1 MRTIRRILA
10 SIVFAAPLLL
20 SASAYAA
27 PNTLV
32 VSGPSTV
39 SSDAAAI
46 VISIDADLGSTPIPV
61 LDAYVTFDPAKL
73 EFVGINYAGS
83 PFTADTI
90 DAASG
95 TNFYKISRYST
106 ASPYPS
112 GAAVIAKLS
121 FRPKVSSGTTVVSI
135 DKPQSGLYTEAGA
148 DALVGTVSHTIT
160 FTAPPVNPATPPPAT
175 TAPTAA
181 PTTASQPKPA
191 ATPTAANPNA
201 STTSNTQTTTAP
213 SATTPNESA
222 PAAQPQGSVTY
233 KQTAYSGGASS
244 AVSFFAKTPVRIG
257 LITAVSGSLLVTAYF
272 ATTGLRQRRYV
283 QMAASQTAVLP
294 PNPVAGGIT
303 LGYDPTVIQPQ
314 GPKQPTNGEGPM

>member
-1 MRTIRRILA
+1 MAPILF
-10 SIVFAAPLLL
+10 SGI
-20 SASAYAA
+20 AYAA
-27 PNTLV
+27 PNTIT
-32 VSGPSTV
+32 VSGPNTV
-39 SSDAAAI
+39 SSDAPTI

-61 LDAYVTFDPAKL
+61 LDTYVTFDPAKL

-106 ASPYPS
+106 AQPYPS
-112 GAAVIAKLS
+112 GAALIAKIS
-121 FRPKVSSGTTVVSI
+121 FRPKVASGTTVVSI
-135 DKPQSGLYTEAGA
+135 DKPQSGLFTESGA
-148 DALVGTVSHTIT
+148 DALVGTVAHTIT
-160 FTAPPVNPATPPPAT
+160 FTSPPTNPATPPPAT
-175 TAPTAA
+175 TTPTPAPANTA
-181 PTTASQPKPA
+181 TQPKPA
-191 ATPTAANPNA
+191 TATPTNTPS
-201 STTSNTQTTTAP
+201 STPGTQTT
-213 SATTPNESA
+213 ATTPTTATTTTETA
-222 PAAQPQGSVTY
+222 PASQPQGSVTY

-272 ATTGLRQRRYV
+272 ATAGLRQRRYV

>member
-1 MRTIRRILA
+1 MKLLRRLLLGLG
-10 SIVFAAPLLL
+10 VAAPLLL
-20 SASAYAA
+20 SGSAYAA
-27 PNTLV
+27 SNTLT

-39 SSDAAAI
+39 SADAAAV

-90 DAASG
+90 DATGGS
-95 TNFYKISRYST
+95 NFYKISRYST
-106 ASPYPS
+106 AQPYPT
-112 GAAVIAKLS
+112 GAALIAKIS

-135 DKPQSGLYTEAGA
+135 DKPQSGLFTEAGA

-160 FTAPPVNPATPPPAT
+160 FTAPPVAPPPAAPPASTPT
-175 TAPTAA
+175 TNATTQPKTTTNSTTPTPATTTQNATTPTSA
-181 PTTASQPKPA
+181 PTT
-191 ATPTAANPNA
+191 TNNETV
-201 STTSNTQTTTAP
+201 P
-213 SATTPNESA
+213 SAA
-222 PAAQPQGSVTY
+222 PQGSVTY

-257 LITAVSGSLLVTAYF
+257 LITAVSGSLLITAYF
-272 ATTGLRQRRYV
+272 ATAGLRQRRYV
-283 QMAASQTAVLP
+283 HMAATQTAVLP

-314 GPKQPTNGEGPM
+314 GPRQPTNGEGPM

>member
-1 MRTIRRILA
+1 MKTIRRILTG
-10 SIVFAAPLLL
+10 IVFATPLLL

-39 SSDAAAI
+39 SADAAAI
-46 VISIDADLGSTPIPV
+46 TIAIDADLGSTPIPV

-73 EFVGINYAGS
+73 EFVGINYSGS

-112 GAAVIAKLS
+112 GAAVIAKIS

-175 TAPTAA
+175 ATPPAA
-181 PTTASQPKPA
+181 PSATVQQKPTTTPA
-191 ATPTAANPNA
+191 VAQTTATPTAA
-201 STTSNTQTTTAP
+201 SSET
-213 SATTPNESA
+213 A

-233 KQTAYSGGASS
+233 KQTAYGGGASS

-257 LITAVSGSLLVTAYF
+257 LITAVSGSLLITAYF
-272 ATTGLRQRRYV
+272 ATAGLRQRRYV
-283 QMAASQTAVLP
+283 QMATSQTAVLP

>member
-1 MRTIRRILA
+1 MKTIRRILA
-10 SIVFAAPLLL
+10 GIALAAPLLL
-20 SASAYAA
+20 SAGAYAA
-27 PNTLV
+27 PNTLA

-39 SSDAAAI
+39 SSDASAI
-46 VISIDADLGSTPIPV
+46 VIAIDADLGSTPIPV
-61 LDAYVTFDPAKL
+61 LDAYVTFDPSKL
-73 EFVGINYAGS
+73 EFVGINYTGS

-106 ASPYPS
+106 TSPYPT
-112 GAAVIAKLS
+112 GAAVIAKIS
-121 FRPKVSSGTTVVSI
+121 FRPKVASGTTVVSI

-160 FTAPPVNPATPPPAT
+160 FTAPPVSAPPTAPPAT
-175 TAPTAA
+175 TSPTAAPSTATQSKPAATPAATSPSTSTAQNTQTATAPTAA
-181 PTTASQPKPA
+181 T
-191 ATPTAANPNA
+191 
-201 STTSNTQTTTAP
+201 
-213 SATTPNESA
+213 ESA

-233 KQTAYSGGASS
+233 KQTAYSGGTSS

-257 LITAVSGSLLVTAYF
+257 LITAVSGSLLITAYF
-272 ATTGLRQRRYV
+272 ATTGLRQRRYA

-314 GPKQPTNGEGPM
+314 SPKQPTNGEGPM

>member
-1 MRTIRRILA
+1 MRLLKR
-10 SIVFAAPLLL
+10 LLL
-20 SASAYAA
+20 SVSITAPLVLSGSAYAA
-27 PNTLV
+27 PNTLT

-39 SSDAAAI
+39 SSDAPT
-46 VISIDADLGSTPIPV
+46 VTISIDADLGSTPIPV

-90 DAASG
+90 DAAGGS
-95 TNFYKISRYST
+95 NFYKVSRYST
-106 ASPYPS
+106 AQPYPS
-112 GAAVIAKLS
+112 GAALIAKIS

-135 DKPQSGLYTEAGA
+135 DKPQSGLFTEAGA

-160 FTAPPVNPATPPPAT
+160 FTAPPTNPATPPPAAAT
-175 TAPTAA
+175 PA
-181 PTTASQPKPA
+181 PTTTVTTQPKPA
-191 ATPTAANPNA
+191 
-201 STTSNTQTTTAP
+201 STTQTTTPSSTPATQTTAAAP
-213 SATTPNESA
+213 TPTATSEAA

-257 LITAVSGSLLVTAYF
+257 LITAVSGSLLITAYF
-272 ATTGLRQRRYV
+272 ATAGLRQRRYV
-283 QMAASQTAVLP
+283 QMAAAQTAVLP

-314 GPKQPTNGEGPM
+314 GPRQPTNGEGPM